1 MNGWFI
7 AASAALALFG
17 LWFLWAVWW
26 YMGRPLVI
34 VMAIGAAIG
43 LGRALYRRGL

>member
-1 MNGWFI
+1 MTRWFI
-7 AASAALALFG
+7 AGSALIALFAI
-17 LWFLWAVWW
+17 WFLWAVWW

-34 VMAIGAAIG
+34 VMAIGMALG